1 MAKYAYKDVE
11 RKNIVYAVNALTE
24 DRDKVFFCPNPNCTA
39 HLYICAVDG
48 SRGSYFRATRSE
60 FPHVPNCSFS
70 WNNDEFNA
78 DQFDE
83 TKFIFDNAINSLC
96 VVTATQKVRKIPG
109 KHSEGEVEKHPL
121 RTLRQIYSM
130 CKSYPVTDTYGDKE
144 ISEMI
149 LDDRSAYRYPR
160 GCFGYKIIEAVTKR
174 KFYDNTKKQIYL
186 TAPID
191 SKKYSFILQFLD
203 DNTYR
208 VIRDEIYNNQNK
220 IIVVAGKWEASGIY
234 DYFTSEIKGRKQV
247 AVIKK

>member
-1 MAKYAYKDVE
+1 MAKYAYKDAE
-11 RKNIVYAVNALTE
+11 RKDVVYAVNALTE

-39 HLYICAVDG
+39 HLYMCAVDG
-48 SRGSYFRATRSE
+48 SRNAYFRATKSK
-60 FPHVPNCSFS
+60 FQHVQNCPFES
-70 WNNDEFNA
+70 NNNFNVA
-78 DQFDE
+78 LFDE
-83 TKFIFDNAINSLC
+83 TEFVFDNAINSLC
-96 VVTATQKVRKIPG
+96 VVTATQKARKMPE
-109 KHSEGEVEKHPL
+109 KHSAGEVEKHPL

-149 LDDRSAYRYPR
+149 LDDRSSYRYTR

-191 SKKYSFILQFLD
+191 SKNYSFILQFLD

-220 IIVVAGKWEASGIY
+220 IVVVAGKWEASGKY
-234 DYFTSEIKGRKQV
+234 NYFTSEVKGRKQV